1 MERRRRRLRIGPTSG
16 RILVTSC
23 LIGGLGVV
31 LVPSTAMGAPA
42 PVCSAGLCTVTFHE
56 TGAPQSFTVATG
68 IESITAT
75 ADGAQ
80 GGGVFNDPGTGRG
93 GAGQST
99 WTADG
104 GAGGNPDTAGGDDNS
119 GDGGKGGTG
128 ATGST
133 PGAGG
138 TAGLGSEGG
147 NGSGGGS
154 SFSTDP
160 MATFTSG
167 TWSGAGEV
175 TISYATTSPPP
186 GSSSGYWL
194 LGGDGGVFAY
204 GSSGFFGSG
213 QSPVADCPAN
223 PPARSMPGGSCWS
236 MTPTADG
243 QGYWMLNAYSG
254 KIYAFGDA
262 VSYGQ
267 PADTPTYGGSTET
280 WPTAIDIVAT
290 PSGKGYWVLEE
301 GQSGLGSVQAF
312 GDAVAYGDESTVDH
326 AASHVGAPVGM
337 ASTPDGK
344 GYWIVD
350 SDGGVFSFGD
360 AAFAGSMGGTR
371 LNAPVIGVA
380 ATGDGGGY
388 WLAASDGG
396 VFAFGDAT
404 FGGSMATTPLVKPV
418 IGIAPDP
425 SGSGYWLAASDGG
438 VFALGGASFLGSMG
452 SRSLNAP
459 VFAISAR
466 AVAAG

>member
-1 MERRRRRLRIGPTSG
+1 MVNMERGHLRLRVRPTSR
-16 RILVTSC
+16 RILVAAC

-31 LVPSTAMGAPA
+31 LVPPAAMGVPA
-42 PVCSAGLCTVTFHE
+42 PVCSAGLCTVTFHDP
-56 TGAPQSFTVATG
+56 GAPQSFTVATG
-68 IESITAT
+68 IESITVT

-80 GGGVFNDPGTGRG
+80 DGGVLNDPG
-93 GAGQST
+93 A
-99 WTADG
+99 
-104 GAGGNPDTAGGDDNS
+104 
-119 GDGGKGGTG
+119 GGKGGVDSATLGVTPGSTLTVEAGGQGTNEASVSPDPVARGYKGGGIG
-128 ATGST
+128 AQGGQSHWSAASGGGSFVFGPTGSVLVAA
-133 PGAGG
+133 GAGG
-138 TAGLGSEGG
+138 GYGGGGG

-160 MATFTSG
+160 TATFTSG
-167 TWSGAGEV
+167 TWSGAGKV
-175 TISYATTSPPP
+175 TISYATKSPPP

-213 QSPVADCPAN
+213 TSGVADCPAN
-223 PPARSMPGGSCWS
+223 PPTRSMPGGSCWS

-254 KIYAFGDA
+254 KIYAIGDA

-267 PADTPTYGGSTET
+267 PADTPTFGGSTET

-290 PSGKGYWVLEE
+290 PAGKGYWVLEE

-312 GDAVAYGDESTVDH
+312 GDAVSYGDGSTVAH
-326 AASHVGAPVGM
+326 GAFHVGAPAGM

-360 AAFAGSMGGTR
+360 AVFAGSMGGTW

-396 VFAFGDAT
+396 CSPSA
-404 FGGSMATTPLVKPV
+404 MQ
-418 IGIAPDP
+418 P
-425 SGSGYWLAASDGG
+425 SGGRWPRL
-438 VFALGGASFLGSMG
+438 
-452 SRSLNAP
+452 R
-459 VFAISAR
+459 
-466 AVAAG
+466 